1 MATLYPLGTLRV
13 ESIKQLPETDMNISV
28 RDADGEWAPVL
39 LVKTEL
45 KGLGF
50 TNVSR
55 PTKHA
60 ATYDSGRHE
69 YKFYMNANQR
79 VVEITHAAY
88 EPLEVRLLA
97 DYGIEARPKR
107 AYELTLAFDEEVVP
121 IPVVITCNQN
131 GAAVYADDDFVGNTE
146 NKMLTANIDSG
157 PRRLRIQKDG
167 FATQTQ
173 EVTVSLTQNSYDFTL
188 VPAMPAAVF
197 IDSTPQGATVYLDGL
212 KFGTTPVQNFYDAGT
227 YSIQIE
233 KENYD
238 TIEAEITITEPETKK
253 TYLLDDIRAT
263 LTIKTHPN
271 ATVKFN
277 GENHKGGLNN
287 YKLAPQVL
295 QLRVEMPKA
304 EAIERVVTLKP
315 KSIETLELY
324 PDVQTGTVQVMT
336 IPTNA
341 TILLT
346 GDAGERYEAVGR
358 KTFVD
363 VPVGNY
369 ELTVTADGHKTH
381 TEMFGLV
388 AKVNLKKQVVL
399 ETTNDES
406 KTTVQYNLDKYLH
419 AQDMIRKYSEPAY
432 RAMLKPENRETLQK
446 MQNYVNRFKTDF
458 EKEEMAF
465 VQGGSFQMG
474 STNGDDDEKPLHW
487 VKVNDFYIGK
497 HEVTQKEWKE
507 VMGSNP
513 SHWKGDN
520 LPVEKVSW
528 YDAVEFCNKKSRAE
542 GLTPCYSGIGENIK
556 CNFSANGYRLPTEA
570 EWEYAAR
577 GGNKSKGYKYAGSNS
592 IADVAWYDANSG
604 QKTHTIGTKLANELA
619 LFDMTGN
626 VWEWCYDFYID
637 DYYKKSPFSNP
648 QGARFTKVRSF
659 RGGSWSFS
667 EIGCRIVNRL
677 SYYPDCS
684 LNYIGFRLARSVE

>member
-1 MATLYPLGTLRV
+1 MYALAALYPLGTLRV

-60 ATYDSGRHE
+60 ATYDAGRHE

-79 VVEITHAAY
+79 VIEITHAEY

-97 DYGIEARPKR
+97 DYGIEAKPKR
-107 AYELTLAFDEEVVP
+107 AYELILTNLPEKEYVNAVILSEPTDAHKIIDGKDLGTGQSFELACGTHTLKLTKSGYRPITREIEVSQKNTVFNNLTLAEVE
-121 IPVVITCNQN
+121 PVMITITSEPRE
-131 GAAVYADDDFVGNTE
+131 ADIYINNVNEGKTNKQLFKFPDSYELRLVKDKYDTVEKTITVSESGSNTFAYTLQKNTSVLTINTMPSNCDIYLNNEKLSGNCKEVSAGMYRVEVKKTGYFSQSR
-146 NKMLTANIDSG
+146 T
-157 PRRLRIQKDG
+157 
-167 FATQTQ
+167 
-173 EVTVSLTQNSYDFTL
+173 VTVSKGRNKTETFTL
-188 VPAMPAAVF
+188 KQQTGKLQFVVEPMEAEVVLKQNGRTVQSWNGSKYLSSLAIGSYTVEASLGGYKSQTTQLNITLDETTKVNIAMEKGT
-197 IDSTPQGATVYLDGL
+197 SNHSNSNNRGN
-212 KFGTTPVQNFYDAGT
+212 GTT
-227 YSIQIE
+227 
-233 KENYD
+233 
-238 TIEAEITITEPETKK
+238 
-253 TYLLDDIRAT
+253 
-263 LTIKTHPN
+263 
-271 ATVKFN
+271 
-277 GENHKGGLNN
+277 
-287 YKLAPQVL
+287 
-295 QLRVEMPKA
+295 EM
-304 EAIERVVTLKP
+304 V
-315 KSIETLELY
+315 
-324 PDVQTGTVQVMT
+324 
-336 IPTNA
+336 
-341 TILLT
+341 
-346 GDAGERYEAVGR
+346 
-358 KTFVD
+358 
-363 VPVGNY
+363 
-369 ELTVTADGHKTH
+369 
-381 TEMFGLV
+381 
-388 AKVNLKKQVVL
+388 
-399 ETTNDES
+399 
-406 KTTVQYNLDKYLH
+406 
-419 AQDMIRKYSEPAY
+419 
-432 RAMLKPENRETLQK
+432 
-446 MQNYVNRFKTDF
+446 
-458 EKEEMAF
+458 F
-465 VQGGSFQMG
+465 VQGGSFKMG
-474 STNGDDDEKPLHW
+474 SNDGDSDEKPVHS
-487 VKVNDFYIGK
+487 VAVDAFYIGK
-497 HEVTQKEWKE
+497 YEVTQKEWKD
-507 VMGSNP
+507 VMGNNP
-513 SHWKGDN
+513 SYFKGDN